1 MSKEFKLKLEEL
13 ENLSIR
19 ISDNISL
26 GNYNDI
32 LQLDLLRQNIIK
44 SINPEHAINFKNDLT
59 KIYEK
64 NLNHVNAINEN
75 LSNLKKESRH
85 SLECFAA
92 YKKK

>member
-13 ENLSIR
+13 ENLSIL

-32 LQLDLLRQNIIK
+32 LRLDLLRQNIIK
-44 SINPEHAINFKNDLT
+44 SINPDHAINFKNELV

-64 NLNHVNAINEN
+64 NINHVNAINKN
-75 LSNLKKESRH
+75 LSNLKKKSRY
-85 SLECFAA
+85 SLKCFAA